1 MEEGSRRGIYG
12 ERIPLCRGVS
22 SGSCRSFLR
31 RPLEIFAGRRELDRG
46 RKKQK
51 KKTEEVFGKKR
62 LRKTEEVSGENKG
75 SIVSSSRELWK
86 RGDPWSLGESC

>member
-51 KKTEEVFGKKR
+51 KKNRGGFWKKEAKENR
-62 LRKTEEVSGENKG
+62 GGFWREQGEHCK
-75 SIVSSSRELWK
+75 
-86 RGDPWSLGESC
+86 